1 MSEEIKR
8 FKSKRLTAEQLKQLR
23 KDNPETL
30 YPLVGY
36 HYELYNLIEA
46 HTKMGL
52 KISVK
57 EICESMPE
65 YYHLNEKECNYSN
78 CPNLYKDIDYLNRA
92 KFRKIIVKDDGAFF
106 LANREEALIYADKL
120 KKEALKAFA
129 EYWNVQKKIDAND
142 QGVLIDADGKV
153 IDENSHAKLFIESFV
168 KNAVADAF
176 SRRPYEED

>member
-23 KDNPETL
+23 KENPETL

-65 YYHLNEKECNYSN
+65 YYHLNADLMRSQLVHYASSASPAAAPILEPTMVRPHEAQRILRLNPDY
-78 CPNLYKDIDYLNRA
+78 PTTVTIYDISGKRLQT
-92 KFRKIIVKDDGAFF
+92 
-106 LANREEALIYADKL
+106 LI
-120 KKEALKAFA
+120 
-129 EYWNVQKKIDAND
+129 
-142 QGVLIDADGKV
+142 ADGV
-153 IDENSHAKLFIESFV
+153 ERLSLQAES
-168 KNAVADAF
+168 VAGCYQIVVQNGEL
-176 SRRPYEED
+176 RTVLRYIVGH